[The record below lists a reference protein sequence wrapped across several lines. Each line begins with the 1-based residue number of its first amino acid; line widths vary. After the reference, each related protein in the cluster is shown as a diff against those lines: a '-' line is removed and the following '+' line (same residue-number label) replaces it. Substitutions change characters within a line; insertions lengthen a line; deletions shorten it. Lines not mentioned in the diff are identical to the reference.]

1 MRNVMTEYTV
11 EISRRIKVT
20 VKGRD
25 TEENCEEALTEA
37 VSLLRKQID
46 EDDLEV
52 IEVEEYEGDAA

>member
-52 IEVEEYEGDAA
+52 IRVEEYEGDAA

>member
-1 MRNVMTEYTV
+1 MRNMITEYTV

-52 IEVEEYEGDAA
+52 IRVEEYEGDAA